1 MGTPIAQRFEEKFNS
16 ESAILQAGGSF
27 EDLVMVL
34 ANEFSV
40 GIALLEYR
48 VELMERAMTEAG
60 LEVPQIPQEVVDQA
74 FD

>member
-16 ESAILQAGGSF
+16 ESAALTSGGSF

-48 VELMERAMTEAG
+48 VELMEQALTKAG